1 MLIIYVDADACPVK
15 QEVYRVARR
24 YAMRV
29 VIAANAPLHVPPDPD
44 FELVVRTGFGVV
56 DDWIVDQVDAGDIV
70 ITSDIPLAARCV
82 SKEARV
88 LNPKGRQF
96 TDNDIGAVL
105 ATRDLMTALRQ
116 DGTVTGGPAPMTP
129 KDRSRFLAKLDEMVN
144 AVRRSYPSKK

>member
-29 VIAANAPLHVPPDPD
+29 VVAANAALHVPPDPL
-44 FELVVRTGFGVV
+44 FELVVRAGFGVV
-56 DDWIVDQVDAGDIV
+56 DDWIAEQVDASDIV
-70 ITSDIPLAARCV
+70 ITADIPLAARCIA
-82 SKEARV
+82 KGTRV
-88 LNPKGRQF
+88 LNAKGRELS
-96 TDNDIGAVL
+96 DNDIGSVL

-129 KDRSRFLAKLDEMVN
+129 KDRSRFLAKLDEIVN
-144 AVRRSYPSKK
+144 AVRRAQAPKT

>member
-29 VIAANAPLHVPPDPD
+29 VIAANAALHVPPDPL
-44 FELVVRTGFGVV
+44 FELVVRAGFGVV
-56 DDWIVDQVDAGDIV
+56 DDWIAEQVDAGDIV
-70 ITSDIPLAARCV
+70 ITADIPLAARCIA
-82 SKEARV
+82 KGTRV
-88 LNPKGRQF
+88 LSAKGRELS
-96 TDNDIGAVL
+96 DNDIGSVL

-129 KDRSRFLAKLDEMVN
+129 KDRSRFLAKLDEIVN
-144 AVRRSYPSKK
+144 AVRRAQAPKP